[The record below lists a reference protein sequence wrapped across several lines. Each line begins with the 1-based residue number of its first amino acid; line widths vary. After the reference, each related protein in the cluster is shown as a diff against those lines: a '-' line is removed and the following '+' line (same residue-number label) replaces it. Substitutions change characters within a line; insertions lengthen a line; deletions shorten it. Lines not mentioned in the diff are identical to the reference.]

1 MAKGKGLYTYTVAE
15 AQNIGLGQSG
25 YKNVTHGN
33 DTGTGEF
40 CAIYSY
46 HDTTTVTT
54 ESDDVANFPNLS
66 AVVLPAGTWLYG
78 RWTKVTIGSSSSTT
92 GKALVYKG

>member
-25 YKNVTHGN
+25 YKNVATGN
-33 DTGTGEF
+33 SAGVGEY

-46 HDTTTVTT
+46 SDATTVTT
-54 ESDDVANFPNLS
+54 TSDDPVSFPDLS
-66 AVVLPAGTWLYG
+66 AVALPKGVWLYG
-78 RWTKVTIGSSSSTT
+78 RWTNVTIAGSSA
-92 GKALVYKG
+92 GALVYKG